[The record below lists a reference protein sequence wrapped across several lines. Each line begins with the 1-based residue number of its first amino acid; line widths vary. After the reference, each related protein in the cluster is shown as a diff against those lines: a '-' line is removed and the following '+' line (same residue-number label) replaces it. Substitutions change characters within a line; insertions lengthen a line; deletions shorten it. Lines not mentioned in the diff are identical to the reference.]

1 MFGSYWILKK
11 IDDAYVVELLEDMT
25 IGPAFDVVDLVLV
38 SRRLLGLKTGSFIR
52 FM

>member
-25 IGPAFDVVDLVLV
+25 IGPAFDVVDLFECQDAFWGL
-38 SRRLLGLKTGSFIR
+38 RLGAS
-52 FM
+52 